1 MASLEQAL
9 RALLMYALV
18 PLWAVAGIAD
28 WLCHRRQHMELSA
41 GVRESLLHLLMLA
54 ILGPAT
60 VAALLLEVNALLLA
74 LLLLAA
80 IAHELVFWWDLAY
93 ASAHRPIGPVEQWVH
108 SVQFAVPWVG
118 LVGLALLHLDQALA
132 LFGAA
137 GAPPD
142 WSLRWKDEP
151 LPLRYVLAV
160 LVGSALLVGLPFV
173 EELLRCIRA
182 RRRRL

>member
-1 MASLEQAL
+1 MVSLEQAL

-18 PLWAVAGIAD
+18 PLWAAAGVAD
-28 WLCHRRQHMELSA
+28 WLCHRMQHMELSA

-60 VAALLLEVNALLLA
+60 VAALLLDVNAMLLA

-80 IAHELVFWWDLAY
+80 VAHELVFWWDLAY

-118 LVGLALLHLDQALA
+118 LVGLALLHRDQALA
-132 LFGAA
+132 VFGASGTA
-137 GAPPD
+137 PD
-142 WSLRWKDEP
+142 WSLRPKDEP
-151 LPLRYVLAV
+151 LPLAYV
-160 LVGSALLVGLPFV
+160 VGALGVGVLLVGLPFV
-173 EELLRCIRA
+173 EELLRCLRA
-182 RRRRL
+182 RRRR